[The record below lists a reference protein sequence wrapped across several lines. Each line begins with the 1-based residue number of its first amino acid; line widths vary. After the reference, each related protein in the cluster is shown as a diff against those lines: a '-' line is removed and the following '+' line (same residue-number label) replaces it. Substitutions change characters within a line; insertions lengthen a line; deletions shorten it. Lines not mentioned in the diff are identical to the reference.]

1 MMRTRLPIF
10 STAIV
15 LIVLF
20 PSLLTPITASAQ
32 GERIPRIGGH
42 TEGGG
47 AVINGQYGDN
57 ESDPGTPSSGHNPA
71 DDIPRLTNSSD
82 ASPAAQTYGDAA
94 RCKNVYVNKAP
105 NSRQCHR
112 V

>member
-15 LIVLF
+15 LIILF
-20 PSLLTPITASAQ
+20 PSLLTPIAATAQ

-47 AVINGQYGDN
+47 AVIDGQYGDH
-57 ESDPGTPSSGHNPA
+57 ESDRACSIVCVSVFLFER
-71 DDIPRLTNSSD
+71 ID
-82 ASPAAQTYGDAA
+82 A
-94 RCKNVYVNKAP
+94 
-105 NSRQCHR
+105 
-112 V
+112 

>member
-47 AVINGQYGDN
+47 AVINGQYGDH
-57 ESDPGTPSSGHNPA
+57 ESGVFNCLC
-71 DDIPRLTNSSD
+71 IRLLFERID
-82 ASPAAQTYGDAA
+82 A
-94 RCKNVYVNKAP
+94 
-105 NSRQCHR
+105 
-112 V
+112 